1 MSYNPYAAKRRQ
13 FGNNGPSI
21 TPTSTYAGEAA
32 DFYVAP
38 AIHGADTIANGWVT
52 QLDGIQNKAVVSGA
66 LVDATGLL
74 QAGTANC
81 DFTDGNNVT
90 VDERVLTLTDLKVNE
105 ELCRST
111 ILPTWQGMTGARQSM
126 DWSNDKFRNFVIA
139 TVAAKTAQQ
148 VENAI
153 WKGGAVSG
161 FKGFLSNDGTF
172 NAAADLAAGTLAGAT
187 TVDIATITNANAI
200 GQFNLVYTKMA
211 DTTPAVLTLP
221 DVAFYVSPKTYAAYC
236 QQLAGLGAGS
246 FGYTTSGSTVVNNA
260 GQGIN
265 NQGTAQSFLNVGFMG
280 IPIHVS
286 GGMFNDA
293 IVMTTH
299 SNLFVGSNLRTD
311 YAEASYIPVYQ
322 FDGSD
327 NVRVAMRFGLGTQSG
342 RAVEAVVGATW
353 VG

>member
-13 FGNNGPSI
+13 FGNNGPAI

-66 LVDATGLL
+66 VVDADGLL

-153 WKGGAVSG
+153 WKGGAVTG
-161 FKGFLSNDGTF
+161 FKGFLSADGTF
-172 NAAADLAAGTLAGAT
+172 DAAADLAAGTLAGAT
-187 TVDIATITNANAI
+187 TVDIATISNSNAI
-200 GQFNLVYTKMA
+200 AQFNLVYTKMA

-236 QQLAGLGAGS
+236 QQLAGLGSAVAN
-246 FGYTTSGSTVVNNA
+246 TT

-265 NQGTAQSFLNVGFMG
+265 NQASAQSFLNVGFMG

-342 RAVEAVVGATW
+342 RAAEAVVGATW
-353 VG
+353 VS